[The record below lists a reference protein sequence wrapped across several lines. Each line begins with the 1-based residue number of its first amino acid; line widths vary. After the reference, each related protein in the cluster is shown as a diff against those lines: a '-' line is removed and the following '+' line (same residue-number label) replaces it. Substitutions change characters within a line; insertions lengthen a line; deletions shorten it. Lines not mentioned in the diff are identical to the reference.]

1 MHELLRIKALPDAAL
16 DAAAAF
22 TREYLTSARAVLSGG
37 ADLTIVL
44 PQAPYDH
51 RDWRRALAR
60 DLARAHAP
68 ARINII
74 AGSDDLRISA
84 TADYLAKAA
93 GVTGQYLELARD
105 E

>member
-1 MHELLRIKALPDAAL
+1 MHELLRIKELPDAAL

-22 TREYLTSARAVLSGG
+22 TREYLTSVRGTLAGG

-68 ARINII
+68 ARINVI
-74 AGSDDLRISA
+74 AGSGDARISA
-84 TADYLAKAA
+84 AADYLANAP